1 MKLLLYGC
9 GSRGM
14 YLLDSF
20 REINNVEII
29 GITDKNTDSKFSLE
43 EENRSLFWRVNE
55 ILELDFDY
63 VLITT
68 DKYFEDVFKEL
79 TAIGL
84 AEKKIISLKI
94 FNDLFIKKSN
104 DQIKALPKC
113 VLCTNHVFGWLLTGE
128 RNALFEQKSVVG
140 AGLRSGI
147 CPICS
152 STDRLRY
159 VHYILNKYTTI
170 FDDTSNILH
179 FAPESKLIEEFRKR
193 GENYITADLMKGR
206 ADVVADITN
215 LQFKDN
221 QFDWIICNH
230 VMEHIENE
238 GRALLEIK
246 RCLKP
251 GGSLI
256 ITVPICWEEDTYE
269 NKDIITKNEKTLY
282 YGQSDHER
290 LYGRDIEA
298 RFEKYGFD
306 VKGYKNTDIL
316 NEKEIEENGFIV
328 GDSVFI
334 CAKV

>member
-9 GSRGM
+9 GSRGK

-20 REINNVEII
+20 RKINKVEII

-43 EENRSLFWRVNE
+43 EENRSLFWSVNE

-104 DQIKALPKC
+104 DQIKGLPKC

-128 RNALFEQKSVVG
+128 RNTLFEQKSVVG

-147 CPICS
+147 CPICG

-256 ITVPICWEEDTYE
+256 ITVPICWEADTYE